1 MSYIPRMNEK
11 KASRSG
17 KRARGKTSLT
27 ISLPETLK
35 AALEGAAKAE
45 RRSVSNYMVLELERK
60 FLNKSPNSENTS
72 EGWSS
77 GSGK

>member
-11 KASRSG
+11 KVSRSG
-17 KRARGKTSLT
+17 KRAKGKTSLT

-35 AALEGAAKAE
+35 TAIEKAADAE

-60 FLNKSPNSENTS
+60 FLNKSPSSQSIE
-72 EGWSS
+72 EGRSS
-77 GSGK
+77 GEGK